1 MVKLLSSV
9 FQGHFKNIIS
19 KTVNADFPG
28 KFKYATP
35 YVAMLVCNIFSV
47 NLSYF
52 LLKSQLLISAGLWFN
67 NISTK
72 FFCIHKLISTVSK
85 FGFI

>member
-47 NLSYF
+47 NF
-52 LLKSQLLISAGLWFN
+52 VIPDLKYE
-67 NISTK
+67 
-72 FFCIHKLISTVSK
+72 
-85 FGFI
+85 